1 MEFVGE
7 TEPIQQSLNRHT
19 HSHCCILD
27 GVFERCDDGEVRFL
41 QAAAPTPQEIAALAE
56 RVRRRVLR
64 WFARSGLLDADDAR
78 DRLAWDNGGFSLDA
92 AVRIGQNDRAGLER
106 LRRYCARP
114 PFALERLEQ
123 VNEHQVVYHL
133 ALDPGAMVAPQ
144 CPSRRWSS
152 STAWPP

>member
-1 MEFVGE
+1 MASA
-7 TEPIQQSLNRHT
+7 QSGLVMA
-19 HSHCCILD
+19 SMASS
-27 GVFERCDDGEVRFL
+27 FRCARRTIPGPARG
-41 QAAAPTPQEIAALAE
+41 AAAPAPQEIEAIAE

-106 LRRYCARP
+106 LLRYCARAL
-114 PFALERLEQ
+114 FARERLDQ

-133 ALDPGAMVAPQ
+133 PKPRRDGRTAVSLSPLELIDRLAALI
-144 CPSRRWSS
+144 
-152 STAWPP
+152 PPP

>member
-1 MEFVGE
+1 VRCQERPPGLYAG
-7 TEPIQQSLNRHT
+7 PLQ
-19 HSHCCILD
+19 D
-27 GVFERCDDGEVRFL
+27 GV
-41 QAAAPTPQEIAALAE
+41 
-56 RVRRRVLR
+56 
-64 WFARSGLLDADDAR
+64 LDADDAR

-106 LRRYCARP
+106 LLRYGARP